1 MQIALGLS
9 DNNPPLPSRCGVKK
23 APATMR
29 SSLEGIIRYIS
40 GEQTASSSQAA
51 QRYTPQNIS
60 PILPENRNSAPIPLR
75 PLPPLEQGR
84 STAGLDAQMSSLES
98 TDDLEWWIL
107 FGVRGAWRTLVPTQI
122 HVNSQTTDSHIFQEL
137 KKNYRLH
144 RKGPSLWLSV
154 WQLDHCEVVKVC
166 KSNDNMHYNSVNIS
180 GSLTDLPQTK

>member
-1 MQIALGLS
+1 MQIALELS

-23 APATMR
+23 TPATLR
-29 SSLEGIIRYIS
+29 SSLEGIVRYIS
-40 GEQTASSSQAA
+40 GEQAASSSQAA

-60 PILPENRNSAPIPLR
+60 PILPENRNAAPIPLR
-75 PLPPLEQGR
+75 PLPPLEQGH
-84 STAGLDAQMSSLES
+84 STAGNDAQIPSPES

-144 RKGPSLWLSV
+144 RKRLSLWFSV
-154 WQLDHCEVVKVC
+154 WRLDHCEVVKVC
-166 KSNDNMHYNSVNIS
+166 KFNDNMHSNRVNIS
-180 GSLTDLPQTK
+180 GSLINLPQTK